1 MSAFSS
7 HNIIKLLLFALL
19 FGQPFGNL
27 FRVPHPALDSD
38 VFGLQTLLVFLILC
52 IGLFDGTIVRSLNTN
67 KHFFSIFAFISIG
80 SLLTCFEPNMYVY
93 ALRALLQNTY
103 YALLALIIANL
114 KISYKDCL
122 LAGMISVSAF
132 SLIAFISLLD
142 YSSIISVRGFNEF
155 TGSREITGMY
165 VERVSNLTGPFNT
178 RTTFGNY
185 CGLSIG
191 GVMGFVFLGL
201 IQKDHKKTIFFSAML
216 VLLLLVSLK
225 SLSRGLILSFII
237 TFIYF
242 LYINFKTYKVSVRAI
257 LPGLIILAASCFVVL
272 SSRSNILIFFNF
284 ISSLN
289 IIEQS
294 YDQSSSLRFIAW
306 MENLT
311 SLRVWLVGRGFS
323 LTYVP
328 LYGEAVDAH
337 NTFITLFRVMGISG
351 LILLFTFFKK
361 IINFARRCYNPIAL
375 PFIGAMISYLSYG
388 LTHTAWYLSTFWIF
402 IGLVFNIL
410 GSKTYTNR

>member
-1 MSAFSS
+1 MNAFSS
-7 HNIIKLLLFALL
+7 HNIIKLLVFILL

-38 VFGLQTLLVFLILC
+38 VFGLQTLLVFLILS
-52 IGLFDGTIVRSLNTN
+52 IGLFDGTISRSLNAN
-67 KHFFSIFAFISIG
+67 KHFFSIFFFILIG
-80 SLLTCFEPNMYVY
+80 SLLTFFEPNMFAY

-114 KISYKDCL
+114 KINYKDCL

-132 SLIAFISLLD
+132 SLIALISLLD
-142 YSSIISVRGFNEF
+142 FSSIISVRGFNEV

-165 VERVSNLTGPFNT
+165 VERFSNLTGPFNS

-191 GVMGFVFLGL
+191 GVMGFVFLGI
-201 IQKDHKKTIFFSAML
+201 IQKDYKKMLFFSAML
-216 VLLLLVSLK
+216 VLLLVVSLK

-242 LYINFKTYKVSVRAI
+242 LYINFKTYKVSVRVFFPA
-257 LPGLIILAASCFVVL
+257 LLVLAASSIVVV
-272 SSRSNILIFFNF
+272 SSRSNILIFLNF

-289 IIEQS
+289 VMEQA
-294 YDQSSSLRFIAW
+294 YDQSSSLRYIAW
-306 MENLT
+306 MENLS
-311 SLRVWLVGRGFS
+311 SLRVWLIGRGFS
-323 LTYVP
+323 LTYIP
-328 LYGEAVDAH
+328 IYGEAVDAH
-337 NTFITLFRVMGISG
+337 NTFITLFRVMGIFG
-351 LILLFTFFKK
+351 LFLLFTFFKK
-361 IINFARRCYNPIAL
+361 IIKFATKCYNPIAL
-375 PFIGAMISYLSYG
+375 PFIGAIISYLSYG
-388 LTHTAWYLSTFWIF
+388 MTHTAWYLSTFWIF

-410 GSKTYTNR
+410 SSKNYANR